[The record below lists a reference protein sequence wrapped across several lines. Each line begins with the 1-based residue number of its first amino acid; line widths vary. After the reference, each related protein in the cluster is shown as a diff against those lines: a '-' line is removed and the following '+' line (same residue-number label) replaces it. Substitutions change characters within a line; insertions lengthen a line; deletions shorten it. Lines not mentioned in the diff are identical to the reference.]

1 MGTESLRT
9 PAGSFTARRVR
20 LGTPGGRQ
28 EWWITDQVPGGWVK
42 YRVSESDTE
51 VNYVMELVAHGTGAK
66 SELGVRLRMRRTL
79 CASLLALALLSKSAV
94 AQDAPRMQLVVLGT
108 GTPNADPERSG
119 PALAVVRGERS
130 YLVDAGPGIVR
141 RAAAASQRHDM
152 AALQP
157 SQLRVLFLTHL
168 HSDHTIGLPDV
179 ILSAWTLE
187 RDVPLEV
194 YGPPGTQ
201 AMVEHLLAAYSA
213 DIRNRIDGLEPANPN
228 GWRVKVHEIVPG
240 VVLDDGNVRVQAFA
254 VPHGDWEVAFG
265 YRFESAER
273 SIVISGDTRA
283 SDAVAA
289 ACNGCDVL
297 AHEVYSADRFV
308 TRPPE
313 CNATT
318 GMRTPPLSSSRQLP
332 HARALGSS
340 CCITNSFGER
350 TMPAWCARCARRD
363 TPARSTPRAT

>member
-1 MGTESLRT
+1 M
-9 PAGSFTARRVR
+9 RRVR
-20 LGTPGGRQ
+20 WRAGLTL
-28 EWWITDQVPGGWVK
+28 
-42 YRVSESDTE
+42 RVSL
-51 VNYVMELVAHGTGAK
+51 LV
-66 SELGVRLRMRRTL
+66 
-79 CASLLALALLSKSAV
+79 LAVLSNSAR

-119 PALAVVRGERS
+119 PALAIVRGERS

-168 HSDHTIGLPDV
+168 HSDHTVGMPDV

-194 YGPPGTQ
+194 YGPPGTT

-213 DIRNRIDGLEPANPN
+213 DIRNRVDGLEPANPN
-228 GWRVKVHEIVPG
+228 GWRVNVHEITPG
-240 VVLDDGNVRVQAFA
+240 VVLDDGNVRVRAFA

-265 YRFESAER
+265 YRFESTER

-283 SDAVAA
+283 SDAVVA
-289 ACNGCDVL
+289 ACNGCDLLV
-297 AHEVYSADRFV
+297 HEVYSAERFAK
-308 TRPPE
+308 RPPE
-313 CNATT
+313 WQRYHRNAHTST
-318 GMRTPPLSSSRQLP
+318 AELAAIASRARPKQLVLYHQLYWGTDDAGMVREMRAAGYAGALDS
-332 HARALGSS
+332 ARDL
-340 CCITNSFGER
+340 IVY
-350 TMPAWCARCARRD
+350 
-363 TPARSTPRAT
+363 